1 MIVLITSMMATG
13 KIRAIIGQKSN
24 IRSKATSRLL
34 MITKSHC
41 QIESGDDHVYK
52 LINEWNYNS
61 RGLPN
66 ELLINEDK
74 YSIIHAEEKTSDII
88 ARDLI
93 PDWL

>member
-1 MIVLITSMMATG
+1 MA
-13 KIRAIIGQKSN
+13 S
-24 IRSKATSRLL
+24 
-34 MITKSHC
+34 
-41 QIESGDDHVYK
+41 
-52 LINEWNYNS
+52 NYNS